1 MTEWNPMEVIRKPM
15 MGLHFVE
22 FHLSHHFLT
31 FAIRASRIDLL
42 EMPNPV
48 GVFPKVESAP
58 ELEKYCCAENGI
70 VIKVNAK
77 ANDKKE
83 CVGLYNPL
91 GFDISR
97 PFDYLQIEDLFDIR
111 LIYDRTYELA
121 GTSAYPE
128 NFIEVR
134 FPHVYRY
141 IDGFGDPRG
150 NWLNKS
156 WIDNGGNLNIKI
168 LPDED

>member
-1 MTEWNPMEVIRKPM
+1 MTKWNPLEAISNPM
-15 MGLHFVE
+15 GGLHFVE
-22 FHLSHHFLT
+22 FHVSHHFLT
-31 FAIRASRIDLL
+31 FAIRANRIGFL
-42 EMPNPV
+42 EMPDPV

-58 ELEKYCCAENGI
+58 ELDKYCYADGGI
-70 VIKVNAK
+70 TIKVNAK

-83 CVGLYNPL
+83 CIGLYNL
-91 GFDISR
+91 MGVDMSH
-97 PFDYLQIEDLFDIR
+97 PFDYLLMEDLSDIR

-121 GTSAYPE
+121 GTNAYPE
-128 NFIEVR
+128 KFIEVR

-150 NWLNKS
+150 NWLNQS
-156 WIDNGGNLNIKI
+156 WIDDDGNLNIKI